1 MTISKYNSEGYF
13 DPTTHD
19 ALVNI
24 EKEQR
29 AARLAAIQKTPSFRP
44 IVFICSPYADDP
56 LNNERR
62 AIRYCRFA
70 VRRGCIPIAPHI
82 YFTRFLDERNPADR
96 ELGLFMGQVMLTKC
110 MELWAFGDRITPG
123 MEREIAKAEERGM
136 PVHYFTEDMEEI
148 THG

>member
-1 MTISKYNSEGYF
+1 MKISKYNTEGYP
-13 DPTTHD
+13 DPTVHD

-24 EKEQR
+24 QRQEQE
-29 AARLAAIQKTPSFRP
+29 ARRAAIQKTPSFRP

-70 VRRGCIPIAPHI
+70 VRQGYIPIAPHI
-82 YFTRFLDERNPADR
+82 YFTRFLDDRSPTDR

-110 MELWAFGDRITPG
+110 AELWVFGSRITPG
-123 MEREIAKAEERGM
+123 MEREIAKAEERYL
-136 PVHYFTEDMEEI
+136 PIRYFDEDMKEVE
-148 THG
+148 H

>member
-1 MTISKYNSEGYF
+1 MKISKYNHEGYP

-19 ALVNI
+19 ALTNVM
-24 EKEQR
+24 KAQR
-29 AARLAAIQKTPSFRP
+29 AERQAAQARSPTFRP

-70 VRRGCIPIAPHI
+70 VRQGCIPIAPHI
-82 YFTRFLDERNPADR
+82 YFTRVLDERIPADR
-96 ELGLFMGQVMLTKC
+96 ELGLFMGQVLLTKC
-110 MELWAFGDRITPG
+110 AELWVFGSRITPG

-136 PVHYFTEDMEEI
+136 PIHYFTEDMEEVDDL
-148 THG
+148 

>member
-1 MTISKYNSEGYF
+1 MRISKYNHEGYP

-24 EKEQR
+24 EKEKR
-29 AARLAAIQKTPSFRP
+29 AARLAALPRSPTFRP

-70 VRRGCIPIAPHI
+70 VRQGYIPIAHTSISHDFWTNAIPPTGSWG
-82 YFTRFLDERNPADR
+82 YSWD
-96 ELGLFMGQVMLTKC
+96 GSC
-110 MELWAFGDRITPG
+110 
-123 MEREIAKAEERGM
+123 
-136 PVHYFTEDMEEI
+136 
-148 THG
+148 